1 MSSFEINIDGY
12 TYQLGYLNPIPGF
25 IKNEMQDL
33 EYRLQGLSWDWTY
46 TLIDAPVPIGRR
58 YKHLKF
64 QLQIK
69 VI

>member
-33 EYRLQGLSWDWTY
+33 ISIAGIKLRLDLYAHVMLLCQF
-46 TLIDAPVPIGRR
+46 ARR